1 MSLGKRKDRN
11 DKYKKKKRKG
21 TGIGRGKKERKRP
34 RKRRRRKLGNHK
46 RTSKKRKEKKAR
58 YKKKSRTKL
67 GKGKKVKQ
75 KKRKKSEKRRS
86 NKAKANTAEQLKRR
100 QSGSEERS
108 SSDAREGQHNSFL
121 QQFNG
126 LINQAGRNE
135 SRDFPQEETEPG
147 IQDLQY
153 NEEDYDSAT
162 GQDVLGTVL
171 KAEEKA
177 RESNVKDDPMES
189 RDIPDDEV
197 GQAQNSENP
206 GEVNIKTI

>member
-1 MSLGKRKDRN
+1 MIKR
-11 DKYKKKKRKG
+11 
-21 TGIGRGKKERKRP
+21 
-34 RKRRRRKLGNHK
+34 
-46 RTSKKRKEKKAR
+46 
-58 YKKKSRTKL
+58 
-67 GKGKKVKQ
+67 KKVKQ
-75 KKRKKSEKRRS
+75 KKRKKSEKSKS

-108 SSDAREGQHNSFL
+108 SSDAIEGQDRHNSFL
-121 QQFNG
+121 EQFNG

-197 GQAQNSENP
+197 GQVQNSENP